1 MAGLDQLPV
10 RRMVIFGASPSWS
23 EGSRCLGE
31 RRLQVRVDT
40 LPIVAVDEVSPGA
53 SHGDRVRFVFRRG
66 SFVLHPSV
74 PGIARVVGLPE
85 GKLRIECFDSV
96 SRPVVLDRL
105 VEASDCSPYVLA
117 RETRVFWEDPDTA
130 EWRAGRVVGNDGD
143 EYFVRLPNS
152 EFDVRVPGHEL
163 RVRWDRP
170 VSDPV
175 DVLAAGGN
183 ESGFFRDARLPLLRD
198 LVAQRGACAGIS
210 ALLSSAVEIYPH
222 QVRAALTIL
231 GDPVQRYL
239 LADEVGLGKTIEAG
253 YVIRQVL
260 SDNPAARVAV
270 IAPDTLRRQWQREL
284 RERFFVDDFAEAVL
298 RIGAHETPERWA
310 DYRSFDLLVV
320 DEAHRLVDV
329 TDSTSSPYAELTSI
343 AHSIPRV
350 LLLSATPVVW
360 HEKAYLALLH
370 LLDPDVYSWDDRAN
384 FTRRVESR
392 MALATAVFSMDAA
405 FEQLLPMAVEEIGT
419 FIPDDLRFRQLAEG
433 VLELLDANGDLV
445 DSSQRPE
452 LMVRVDGL
460 RAHIGETYRLHRRV
474 IRNRRQSVLRES
486 DSDATLPF
494 NVTGRTRPVV
504 IAIDDHT
511 IEAGHDLLLAW
522 QAIVA
527 KDLLDHE
534 GTADADV
541 YGAVLGILAA
551 RAGGTPNDLADALR
565 WRWHQDADAAIRC
578 GLTSAE
584 RVALC
589 LAPLVAGETD
599 LPLHLSEKDE
609 VPGVAAVARALRA
622 VARKHRHTVAF
633 CGPGAFAHTLAAFLC
648 STDGFHIAEHTHV
661 AGAEECE
668 SAVRSWTDQGGIL
681 IADDSVEDGLNLQIA
696 SAAVHCRLPRSPN
709 RLEQRLGRV
718 DRYSSRGDR
727 PAQEIIMSSL
737 AREFTFIGAWEKLL
751 VDGYG
756 IFTES
761 VSTLQAAIERV
772 QAEVWRKAV
781 LEGPGGL
788 TAAIDRVREVLA
800 VERRDIDT
808 VDMLDAIYESTSGLR
823 DIAATVGELETEWR
837 SMQEA
842 LSTYAGNGPGG
853 LRLSVLE
860 SSPASMV
867 QFARG
872 PVAPLMPPRLFA
884 RSGVVGRQT
893 TIGAFNRSVAL
904 RLPGTRLF
912 RLGNPFVQL
921 LADAIS
927 IDDRGQASAYWRPH
941 AAEPQAFFGFDYLVE
956 ADTSVAIQVAGVGD
970 QPARALRRQ
979 ADRLL
984 APFMLRV
991 WVHSAGDVVADAN
1004 LLEILDRPYDQRRD
1018 FNINYRR
1025 TSLLLDH
1032 FGDRR
1037 QYAESARAADIVAR
1051 RHALNSADLV
1061 SKCADAS
1068 TAAIRALAIA
1078 RSQAKARQAAGRL
1091 LDDTESMLADVSV
1104 ATLLAEALRTPA
1116 ICVVS
1121 VTCCVLGRTPAGGNA
1136 N

>member
-1 MAGLDQLPV
+1 LPLD
-10 RRMVIFGASPSWS
+10 
-23 EGSRCLGE
+23 
-31 RRLQVRVDT
+31 VDT
-40 LPIVAVDEVSPGA
+40 LPNVAVEEGPRA
-53 SHGDRVRFVFRRG
+53 SLGDQSRLVFRRG
-66 SFVLHPSV
+66 SFVLHPNV
-74 PGIARVVGLPE
+74 PGIARVASLSDGQ
-85 GKLRIECFDSV
+85 LRIECFDSV

-105 VEASDCSPYVLA
+105 VAASDCSPCVLA
-117 RETRVFWEDPDTA
+117 RETRVFWADPDTA

-152 EFDVRVPGHEL
+152 KFDLQIPGDQL

-183 ESGFFRDARLPLLRD
+183 ESGYFRDARLPLLRD

-270 IAPDTLRRQWQREL
+270 VAPDTLRRQWQREL
-284 RERFFVDDFAEAVL
+284 KERFFVDDFADAIL
-298 RIGAHETPERWA
+298 RIGAHENPTRWM
-310 DYRSFDLLVV
+310 DYHGFDLLVV

-329 TDSTSSPYAELTSI
+329 TDSTSSPYAELASV

-360 HEKAYLALLH
+360 HEQTYLALLH
-370 LLDPDVYSWDDRAN
+370 LLDPDVYRWDDRVS

-405 FEQLLPMAVEEIGT
+405 FEQLLPTAVEEIAALV
-419 FIPDDLRFRQLAEG
+419 PDDLRFQQLAEG
-433 VLELLDANGDLV
+433 VLELLDTNGDLV
-445 DSSQRPE
+445 EPSQRPE
-452 LMVRVDGL
+452 LAVRVDGL

-486 DSDATLPF
+486 DSGATLPF

-504 IAIDDHT
+504 LALDDHS

-522 QAIVA
+522 QALVA
-527 KDLLDHE
+527 KDLLDRE
-534 GTADADV
+534 GAAGAEV

-551 RAGGTPNDLADALR
+551 RAGGSYNDLADALR
-565 WRWHQDADAAIRC
+565 WRWYGDADAAAGC

-589 LAPLVAGETD
+589 AAPLVAGETD
-599 LPLHLSEKDE
+599 LALRLPERDE
-609 VPGVAAVARALRA
+609 VLGVAAVARVLRA
-622 VARKHRHTVAF
+622 VARKHRQIVAF
-633 CGPGAFAHTLAAFLC
+633 CGPGALAHTLAAFLR
-648 STDGFHIAEHTHV
+648 STDGLHVAEHTHV
-661 AGAEECE
+661 AGVEECE
-668 SAVRSWTDQGGIL
+668 SAVRSWTDQGGVL
-681 IADDSVEDGLNLQIA
+681 VADDSAEDGLNLQLA
-696 SAAVHCRLPRSPN
+696 DAVVHCRLPQSPN

-718 DRYSSRGDR
+718 DRYSSAGHR
-727 PAQEIIMSSL
+727 PAQEIILSSP
-737 AREFTFIGAWEKLL
+737 AGEFSFVGAWAKLL

-756 IFTES
+756 IFGES
-761 VSTLQAAIERV
+761 VSTLQAGIERV
-772 QAEVWRKAV
+772 QPEVWGDAV

-788 TAAIDRVREVLA
+788 TAAIDRVREALA
-800 VERRDIDT
+800 AERRDIDT

-823 DIAATVGELETEWR
+823 DIAAAVGVLETEWR

-842 LSTYAGNGPGG
+842 LSTYAGDGPGG
-853 LRLSVLE
+853 LRLSVQD

-867 QFARG
+867 RFARG

-884 RSGVVGRQT
+884 RSGIVGRQT
-893 TIGAFNRSVAL
+893 TVGAFNRSVAL

-941 AAEPQAFFGFDYLVE
+941 PTEPQAFFGFDYLIE
-956 ADTSVAIQVAGVGD
+956 ADTSVALQLARAGD
-970 QPARALRRQ
+970 QSERALRRQ

-991 WVHSAGDVVADAN
+991 WVHSASEVVADAN
-1004 LLEILDRPYDQRRD
+1004 LLAHLDRPYDQRRD

-1025 TSLLLDH
+1025 ASLLLDH

-1037 QYAESARAADIVAR
+1037 QYAASARAADVAAR
-1051 RHALNSADLV
+1051 RHAVNSVDLV

-1091 LDDTESMLADVSV
+1091 LDDTESMLADVRV
-1104 ATLLAEALRTPA
+1104 AARLAEALRTPA
-1116 ICVVS
+1116 IRVVS
-1121 VTCCVLGRTPAGGNA
+1121 VTCCVLGRVPAGAGGG
-1136 N
+1136 